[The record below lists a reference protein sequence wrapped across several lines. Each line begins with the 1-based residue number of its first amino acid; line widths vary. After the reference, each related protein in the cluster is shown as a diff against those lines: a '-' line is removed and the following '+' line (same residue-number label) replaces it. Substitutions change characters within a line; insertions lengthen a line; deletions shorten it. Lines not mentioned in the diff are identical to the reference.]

1 MRVSDITDT
10 AISCCLF
17 SLAIISATLCVAGAV
32 TVVCLLL
39 DYAAELLTTM

>member
-17 SLAIISATLCVAGAV
+17 SLAIISATLCVAGAF
-32 TVVCLLL
+32 TVVSLLMA
-39 DYAAELLTTM
+39 YVSELLTTM

>member
-10 AISCCLF
+10 AISYCLF

-32 TVVCLLL
+32 CLLL